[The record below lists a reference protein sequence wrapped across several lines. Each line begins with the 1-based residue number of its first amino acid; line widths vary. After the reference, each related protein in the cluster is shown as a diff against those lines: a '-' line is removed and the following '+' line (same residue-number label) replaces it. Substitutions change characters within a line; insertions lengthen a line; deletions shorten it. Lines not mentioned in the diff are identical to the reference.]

1 MKAKTVRSQSRALRI
16 TGTASRTFLPRTPEM
31 DRARRKFLRLFPAAF
46 RDETYLA
53 WERNYKVAAHREWQA
68 KLHQREFRALLR
80 GREFGE
86 VARRAV
92 KIESGRHFLF
102 SFEKMAL
109 RDAVKSDAGAQIFA
123 TGLYDFIY
131 GRGPDEARFTHW
143 CEMIATLPRRQ
154 TRVLTWP
161 LVTVFGFIAEPDRH
175 IFLKPNTTRVA
186 AEKLRFHFEY
196 KSRTNWA
203 TYAAYL
209 NFANA
214 VRRSLSD
221 WRPRDMID
229 IQSFLWVQGSDEY
242 A

>member
-1 MKAKTVRSQSRALRI
+1 
-16 TGTASRTFLPRTPEM
+16 
-31 DRARRKFLRLFPAAF
+31 
-46 RDETYLA
+46 
-53 WERNYKVAAHREWQA
+53 
-68 KLHQREFRALLR
+68 LLR
-80 GREFGE
+80 GREFAE
-86 VARRAV
+86 AARRAV

-109 RDAVKSDAGAQIFA
+109 RDAVKSPMGSQIFA
-123 TGLYDFIY
+123 NGLYEFIY
-131 GRGPDEARFTHW
+131 GRGTEEVRFTRW
-143 CEMIATLPRRQ
+143 CETIAMLPRRQ

-161 LVTVFGFIAEPDRH
+161 LVSVFGFIAEPDRH
-175 IFLKPNTTRVA
+175 IFLKPNTTRTA
-186 AEKLRFHFEY
+186 ARKLRFDFDY
-196 KSRTNWA
+196 TPRPNWA
-203 TYAAYL
+203 TYSAYL

>member
-1 MKAKTVRSQSRALRI
+1 MAKATTGRLRALR
-16 TGTASRTFLPRTPEM
+16 TRATAARTLRLHFTPEM
-31 DRARRKFLRLFPAAF
+31 ERARRKFLRLFPDAF

-53 WERNYKVAAHREWQA
+53 WERDYKVEAHREWQA
-68 KLHQREFRALLR
+68 GLNEQEFRALLR
-80 GREFGE
+80 AREFAE
-86 VARRAV
+86 AARRAV

-109 RDAVKSDAGAQIFA
+109 RDAVKSESGAQAFVN
-123 TGLYDFIY
+123 GLYDFLY
-131 GRGPDEARFTHW
+131 GPGSDEERFTRW
-143 CEMIATLPRRQ
+143 CAAVAALPRKQ

-161 LVTVFGFIAEPDRH
+161 LVTVFGFIAEPKRH
-175 IFLKPNTTRVA
+175 VFLKPNTTRRA
-186 AEKLRFHFEY
+186 ARKLRFDFDY
-196 KSRTNWA
+196 VSRPNWT

-209 NFANA
+209 QLADY

-242 A
+242 T